1 MLDYRLLIAAALVLT
16 VIYTDGFV
24 LIPKT
29 SRASVVASRSSL
41 LSTTA
46 QHASKAF
53 GALSALPACEVYNN
67 KASCEENGCVFY
79 RGKCIDP
86 PQEK

>member
-1 MLDYRLLIAAALVLT
+1 MLDYRLLIAAALVLA

-29 SRASVVASRSSL
+29 SRASVVASRRSL
-41 LSTTA
+41 LSTTV
-46 QHASKAF
+46 QHASKAVWV
-53 GALSALPACEVYNN
+53 PCEVYNN
-67 KASCEENGCVFY
+67 KASCEENGCVFR